1 MELAK
6 RFREYISGGDFA
18 YGTFVVEIR
27 SPAVAQFLAKAGFN
41 FLLVDNEHG
50 YWDPS
55 DITRQIDA
63 AKRWEICPMVRV
75 SGPERGEI
83 MRALDAGA
91 EAVMIPMV
99 SSIKDLELCVEYSKY
114 PPLGQRGVHFALPHS
129 NFLSPSD
136 AGTYMEESNK
146 NLITVVQIE
155 NFEAVESLDKL
166 AAVPGIDALYIG
178 PGDLSVA
185 LGVPGKAD
193 HPKVMSAVKKL
204 VEVCRKNGK
213 IAGCHSTSP
222 SMMGEL
228 RKCGIQ
234 FSALGATIRM
244 LQSGIN
250 EAGHELRRQLNLI
263 D

>member
-1 MELAK
+1 M
-6 RFREYISGGDFA
+6 
-18 YGTFVVEIR
+18 
-27 SPAVAQFLAKAGFN
+27 
-41 FLLVDNEHG
+41 
-50 YWDPS
+50 
-55 DITRQIDA
+55 
-63 AKRWEICPMVRV
+63 
-75 SGPERGEI
+75 
-83 MRALDAGA
+83 
-91 EAVMIPMV
+91 
-99 SSIKDLELCVEYSKY
+99 
-114 PPLGQRGVHFALPHS
+114 
-129 NFLSPSD
+129 
-136 AGTYMEESNK
+136 
-146 NLITVVQIE
+146 
-155 NFEAVESLDKL
+155 
-166 AAVPGIDALYIG
+166 YIG

-250 EAGHELRRQLNLI
+250 EAGHEVRRQLNLI